1 MKLQRLRELALG
13 ATQGEWHEDL
23 KGQIWRRPISELYQN
38 GGGVAGDKPI
48 AWTDRGWYGEDTDGY
63 PYQENAYY
71 IAAACPANILPFL
84 ESYEELLAAS
94 KRVYEVYPDRW
105 LEQAIT
111 NAEKLNH
118 G

>member
-111 NAEKLNH
+111 NAEKLSQ
-118 G
+118 

>member
-13 ATQGEWHEDL
+13 ATQKEWS
-23 KGQIWRRPISELYQN
+23 II
-38 GGGVAGDKPI
+38 
-48 AWTDRGWYGEDTDGY
+48 DGY
-63 PYQENAYY
+63 YPGFIEIFGISFKVSIVTAASDLSGVHSLQREHDAAY

-118 G
+118 E